1 MKTKITL
8 HVDADVLREAR
19 KLAAAK
25 GLSVS
30 ALLAVELNAIVR
42 QRKGYD
48 RARKRTVARLR
59 NGLDLGW
66 TRPDSRDDLHMRLA
80 VHNQPPPIGQLSDS
94 PSRKSTG
101 RGAFSAGQYWFCTI
115 SVPRPPVCPAVFQLL
130 EC

>member
-19 KLAAAK
+19 KLTAAK

-30 ALLAVELNAIVR
+30 ALLVVKLNAIVR

-48 RARKRTVARLR
+48 RARKRAVAPLR

-66 TRPDSRDDLHMRLA
+66 TRPDSRDDLQMR
-80 VHNQPPPIGQLSDS
+80 
-94 PSRKSTG
+94 
-101 RGAFSAGQYWFCTI
+101 
-115 SVPRPPVCPAVFQLL
+115 
-130 EC
+130 

>member
-19 KLAAAK
+19 ILAAAK

-30 ALLAVELNAIVR
+30 ALLAVKLNAIVR

-48 RARKRTVARLR
+48 RARKRAVAPLR

-66 TRPDSRDDLHMRLA
+66 TRPDSRDDLQTL
-80 VHNQPPPIGQLSDS
+80 
-94 PSRKSTG
+94 
-101 RGAFSAGQYWFCTI
+101 
-115 SVPRPPVCPAVFQLL
+115 
-130 EC
+130 